1 MNSFVFQWSSK
12 RIRKRG
18 RLTSC
23 LILIAL
29 VMAPLVCALI
39 FSDSMMEGIT
49 SKYIYLSDGHLQLNY
64 INSEELE
71 DFDISG
77 YQDMLYSAD
86 EVTTGYALMYSA
98 TGTSNVM
105 VKGTAKDYFNEKRLD
120 QITFM
125 VASEADESEKT
136 TTTSNIKGIT
146 ISRAT
151 ARKLQVNIGDR
162 VALMIVPDNP
172 DKVLRPV
179 LCRIDSIFYS
189 GYDQLDSLLCFVDI
203 DYAKTLYSEKS
214 STSLELL
221 VKGEYME
228 RLDDVI
234 SVLGDGYAISKWN
247 EHNVA
252 VYENFVTSRQMI
264 FIILLLVVVVAAFY
278 TASVAQQMV
287 QDDMNDIAIA
297 KLIGSSDSLV
307 KKSAFLS
314 VYAVTVIGLLIGIVL
329 GLLIGCNLGPI
340 LTGLSRLGLQSLSFY
355 LLDFDINVPWLSIL
369 IISLCLLAI
378 SYVAIWLSLAKTR
391 RISPIQLFTSL

>member
-1 MNSFVFQWSSK
+1 
-12 RIRKRG
+12 
-18 RLTSC
+18 
-23 LILIAL
+23 
-29 VMAPLVCALI
+29 MAPLVCALI

-49 SKYIYLSDGHLQLNY
+49 SKYIYLSDGHLQLSYNY
-64 INSEELE
+64 GKELE
-71 DFDISG
+71 DFDVSL
-77 YQDMLYSAD
+77 YPDMLYSAD

-105 VKGTAKDYFNEKRLD
+105 VKGTDKDYFNEKRLD

-125 VASEADESEKT
+125 VASESDSTASA
-136 TTTSNIKGIT
+136 SNLKGIT

-151 ARKLQVNIGDR
+151 AKKLQVNIGDR

-214 STSLELL
+214 STSIELL
-221 VKGEYME
+221 VKGDYME
-228 RLDDVI
+228 KLDDVI
-234 SVLGDGYAISKWN
+234 AALGDGYGISKWN
-247 EHNVA
+247 EYNVA

-287 QDDMNDIAIA
+287 QDDMSDIAIA
-297 KLIGSSDSLV
+297 KLIGSSDTLV

-314 VYAVTVIGLLIGIVL
+314 VYAVTVIGMLIGIVL

-340 LTGLSRLGLQSLSFY
+340 LTGLSNLGLQSLSFY